1 MLGLVGG
8 FSGIIWA
15 SLSFVLGG
23 YELFKLENSLIRAV
37 YRTSPESARAN
48 FSNSKSEIN
57 DEIKAKRAM
66 MQTVAHQGKCYYS
79 YPDYCISIIMRALC
93 CCCRHKGCIGRRM
106 KKLER
111 YEIASSRLAH
121 EVDIV

>member
-8 FSGIIWA
+8 FSAIIWA

-37 YRTSPESARAN
+37 YPTSPESARAN
-48 FSNSKSEIN
+48 FSNGKSEIN
-57 DEIKAKRAM
+57 DELKAKRAM
-66 MQTVAHQGKCYYS
+66 MQTAAQQGKCYYS
-79 YPDYCISIIMRALC
+79 YHDYCISIILRALC

-111 YEIASSRLAH
+111 YETASSKLAH
-121 EVDIV
+121 EIDIV